1 LAEAVRQLHTGHGRV
16 GARVLQDRRDAL
28 AAVELE
34 RQ

>member
-1 LAEAVRQLHTGHGRV
+1 LAKAVQQQHTGHDRI

-28 AAVELE
+28 AAVDLE